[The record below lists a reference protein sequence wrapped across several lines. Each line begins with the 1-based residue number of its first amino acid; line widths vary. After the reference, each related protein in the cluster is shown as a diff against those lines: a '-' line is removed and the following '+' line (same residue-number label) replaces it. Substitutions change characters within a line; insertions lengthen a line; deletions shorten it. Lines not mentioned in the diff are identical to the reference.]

1 VNLYNMLSTIEAAK
15 GISKFAAQCIREDGD
30 GNATDEGTMFAPAAL
45 SHLAVPG
52 VTEKVAATKMQAILR
67 GRKARQQVNAM
78 NDANSEVR
86 PGDSPEQ
93 MLEDQEVADQAATL
107 LPNDRKSES
116 IDAPPLPTDLRRP
129 STKMSAFGESVDD
142 DFGEEAPS
150 KDQRKSSK
158 GTSKESEDSDDS
170 SGGAEDE
177 EWPPKAPTSRFKNQM
192 QFSTEFKVQAGAERS
207 RRRRRELGAEQSNEK
222 VAEERETKN
231 KEDRSLMIVSD
242 SHRKGIEDNCLSW
255 VNQYFK
261 MDIFTENEFEAA
273 FPFVLLSMMD
283 VIYPKKVR
291 WHQVDWNASYLHA
304 LRHNHS
310 LLEALWLEVNM
321 DKLPQFRSMRVEHY
335 VNNTVREKLEFTKQT
350 KRWFDQRVQHSA
362 SYDPI
367 VRRTQI
373 EKMVRATG
381 RFMKFPHWMQYD
393 KEAVAANRGKK
404 PTAESPKKANAENA
418 TSYESMPEFK
428 RLIWFLGSAEH
439 QTM

>member
-1 VNLYNMLSTIEAAK
+1 METPRATSSATWSVSFKDASKFQASARSASDDKVARWTAGNNDSASFFRKMGSSMADTERARAQCRSAAASSPSRDSEEKVNLYNMLSTIEAAK

-158 GTSKESEDSDDS
+158 GTSKESE
-170 SGGAEDE
+170 
-177 EWPPKAPTSRFKNQM
+177 
-192 QFSTEFKVQAGAERS
+192 
-207 RRRRRELGAEQSNEK
+207 
-222 VAEERETKN
+222 
-231 KEDRSLMIVSD
+231 
-242 SHRKGIEDNCLSW
+242 
-255 VNQYFK
+255 
-261 MDIFTENEFEAA
+261 
-273 FPFVLLSMMD
+273 
-283 VIYPKKVR
+283 
-291 WHQVDWNASYLHA
+291 
-304 LRHNHS
+304 
-310 LLEALWLEVNM
+310 
-321 DKLPQFRSMRVEHY
+321 
-335 VNNTVREKLEFTKQT
+335 
-350 KRWFDQRVQHSA
+350 
-362 SYDPI
+362 
-367 VRRTQI
+367 
-373 EKMVRATG
+373 
-381 RFMKFPHWMQYD
+381 
-393 KEAVAANRGKK
+393 
-404 PTAESPKKANAENA
+404 
-418 TSYESMPEFK
+418 
-428 RLIWFLGSAEH
+428 
-439 QTM
+439 